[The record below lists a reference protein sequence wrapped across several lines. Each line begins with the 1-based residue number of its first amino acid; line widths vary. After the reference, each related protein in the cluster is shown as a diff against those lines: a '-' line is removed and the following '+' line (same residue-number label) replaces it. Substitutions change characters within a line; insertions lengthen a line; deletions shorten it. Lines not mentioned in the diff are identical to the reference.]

1 MFNILIVED
10 DIKLQHLFCTI
21 LKKNNYNP
29 ISAADGEHAL
39 KIMSHKHIDLIIS
52 DIMMPNMDGY
62 EFTKLVREYSLTI
75 PILMITAKDTFDDK
89 KQGFLV
95 GTDDY
100 MVKPVDV
107 NEMLLR
113 IHALLRRSKI
123 AAEHKIICGNT
134 SLIYDSLAVAYDGKE
149 LQLPQKEFYMLYK
162 LMSYPNKTFT
172 RQNLMDEIWG
182 MDTESEERTVD
193 VHVNR
198 IREKLKDNRDF
209 RIVTVHGLGY
219 KVVKNEEN
227 HKK

>member
-1 MFNILIVED
+1 MLNILIVED
-10 DIKLQHLFCTI
+10 DMKLQHLFCVI

-29 ISAADGEHAL
+29 IAAVDGEQAL
-39 KIMSHKHIDLIIS
+39 EIMAREHIDLIIS

-62 EFTKLVREYSLTI
+62 EFTKLVRDYNPTI
-75 PILMITAKDTFDDK
+75 PILMITAKDTFEDK
-89 KQGFLV
+89 KQGFLI

-123 AAEHKIICGNT
+123 AAEHKIQCGNT
-134 SLIYDSLAVAYDGKE
+134 SFIYDSLTVAYGGKE
-149 LQLPQKEFYMLYK
+149 LLLSQKEFYVLYK

-182 MDTESEERTVD
+182 MNTDSEERTVD
-193 VHVNR
+193 VHINR
-198 IREKLKDNRDF
+198 IRDKLKDNRDF

-219 KVVKNEEN
+219 KAVKNEEK
-227 HKK
+227 HEK